1 MFQGGSVMIICPI
14 VVEVFLSETRNDNL
28 MMVLEEKSGDQLSQ
42 GLILKEQ

>member
-1 MFQGGSVMIICPI
+1 MIICPI